1 MTQTEIGA
9 RIKRIRESKGLAQEA
24 FASIADIS
32 QGQLCNYERG
42 EHYPALPVLDR
53 ICRAGGLRMSDF
65 WREDKQHSKTIPTEE
80 EIGENLRRLRTLK
93 GMTSVALAGKSGVS
107 SSAICDLERGTR
119 WGMITTYLYLAAAL
133 DVSLNALIYGEE

>member
-9 RIKRIRESKGLAQEA
+9 RIKRIRESKGLTQEA

-42 EHYPALPVLDR
+42 EHYPILPVLER

-65 WREDKQHSKTIPTEE
+65 WREDKQHSKAVPTED
-80 EIGENLRRLRTLK
+80 EIGENLGRLRTLK
-93 GMTSVALAGKSGVS
+93 GMTCVALAEKSGVS
-107 SSAICDLERGTR
+107 KITISELERGTR
-119 WGMITTYLYLAAAL
+119 CGRITTYLYLAAAL
-133 DVSLNALIYGEE
+133 DVPLNALLYGEE